1 MITIKLVKHCEII
14 LKKKLNIFYNQKKE
28 LKQALNS
35 ESKSSAGDKHE
46 IGRAMIHLEMEKL
59 GNQIYEAEQNFKK
72 LQSIKNHNN
81 NNNNN
86 EVIRLGSV
94 VLTDKANYYISIAT
108 DIYKINSKIFYCISP
123 KSPIGKLLLGKNLD
137 DKIEFNNQVIQ
148 IIKIL

>member
-1 MITIKLVKHCEII
+1 MIKINLFKHCEIV
-14 LKKKLNIFYNQKKE
+14 LNKKLNTFYNQKKE

-59 GNQIYEAEQNFKK
+59 GNLITEAEKNFKK

-81 NNNNN
+81 NK
-86 EVIRLGSV
+86 EVIGLGSA
-94 VLTDKANYYISIAT
+94 VLTDKANYYISIAA
-108 DIYKINSKIFYCISP
+108 DIYKINSKMFYCISP
-123 KSPIGKLLLGKNLD
+123 KSPIGKLLIGKKLD
-137 DKIEFNNQVIQ
+137 DKIEFNNQVIK

>member
-1 MITIKLVKHCEII
+1 MIKVNLFKHCEIE
-14 LKKKLNIFYNQKKE
+14 LNKKLNTLYNQKKE

-59 GNQIYEAEQNFKK
+59 GNLITEAEQNFKK

-81 NNNNN
+81 NT
-86 EVIRLGSV
+86 EVIGLGSA
-94 VLTDKANYYISIAT
+94 VLTDKANYYISIAA
-108 DIYKINSKIFYCISP
+108 DIYKINSKMFYCISP
-123 KSPIGKLLLGKNLD
+123 KSPIGKLLLGKKLD
-137 DKIEFNNQVIQ
+137 DKIEFNNQVIK

>member
-1 MITIKLVKHCEII
+1 MIKINLFKHCEII
-14 LKKKLNIFYNQKKE
+14 LKKKLNTFYNQKKE

-59 GNQIYEAEQNFKK
+59 GNLITEAEQNFKK
-72 LQSIKNHNN
+72 LQFITNHNN
-81 NNNNN
+81 NT
-86 EVIRLGSV
+86 EVIGLGSV
-94 VLTDKANYYISIAT
+94 VITNKANYYISIAA

-123 KSPIGKLLLGKNLD
+123 KSPIGKLLLGKKID
-137 DKIEFNNQVIQ
+137 DKIEFNNQVIK

>member
-1 MITIKLVKHCEII
+1 MVKINLFKHCEIV
-14 LKKKLNIFYNQKKE
+14 LKKKLNTFYNKKKE

-59 GNQIYEAEQNFKK
+59 GNLITEAEQNFKK

-81 NNNNN
+81 NK
-86 EVIRLGSV
+86 EVIGLGSA
-94 VLTDKANYYISIAT
+94 VLTDKANYYISIAA
-108 DIYKINSKIFYCISP
+108 DIYKINSKMFYCISP
-123 KSPIGKLLLGKNLD
+123 KSPIGKLLIGKKLD
-137 DKIEFNNQVIQ
+137 DKIEFNNQVIK

>member
-1 MITIKLVKHCEII
+1 MIKINLFKHCEIV
-14 LKKKLNIFYNQKKE
+14 LNKKLNTFYNQKKE

-59 GNQIYEAEQNFKK
+59 GNLITEAEQNFKK

-81 NNNNN
+81 NT
-86 EVIRLGSV
+86 EVIGLGSA
-94 VLTDKANYYISIAT
+94 VLTDKANYYISIAA
-108 DIYKINSKIFYCISP
+108 DIYKINSKMFYCISP
-123 KSPIGKLLLGKNLD
+123 KSPIGKLLIGKKID
-137 DKIEFNNQVIQ
+137 DKIEFNNQVIK

>member
-1 MITIKLVKHCEII
+1 MIKINLFKHCEIV
-14 LKKKLNIFYNQKKE
+14 LNKKLNTFYNQKKE

-59 GNQIYEAEQNFKK
+59 GNLITEAEQNFKK

-81 NNNNN
+81 NK
-86 EVIRLGSV
+86 EVIGLGSA
-94 VLTDKANYYISIAT
+94 VLTDKANYYISIAA
-108 DIYKINSKIFYCISP
+108 DIYKINTKMFYCISP
-123 KSPIGKLLLGKNLD
+123 KSPIGKLLIRKKLD
-137 DKIEFNNQVIQ
+137 DKIEFNNQVIK

>member
-1 MITIKLVKHCEII
+1 MIKIKLFKHCEII

-59 GNQIYEAEQNFKK
+59 GNLINEAEQNFKK

-81 NNNNN
+81 NT
-86 EVIRLGSV
+86 EVIGLGSA
-94 VLTDKANYYISIAT
+94 VLTDKANYYISIAA

-123 KSPIGKLLLGKNLD
+123 KSPIGKLLLGKKLD
-137 DKIEFNNQVIQ
+137 DKIEFNNQAIQ

>member
-1 MITIKLVKHCEII
+1 MIKINLFKHCEIV
-14 LKKKLNIFYNQKKE
+14 LNKKLNTFYNQKKE

-59 GNQIYEAEQNFKK
+59 GNLITEAEQNFKK

-81 NNNNN
+81 NT
-86 EVIRLGSV
+86 EVIGLGSA
-94 VLTDKANYYISIAT
+94 VLTDKANYYISIAA
-108 DIYKINSKIFYCISP
+108 DIYKINSKMFYCISP
-123 KSPIGKLLLGKNLD
+123 KSPIGKLLIGKKLD
-137 DKIEFNNQVIQ
+137 DKIEFNNQIIK

>member
-1 MITIKLVKHCEII
+1 MIKIKLFKHCEII

-35 ESKSSAGDKHE
+35 ESKSSAGDKYE

-59 GNQIYEAEQNFKK
+59 GNQISEAEQNFKK

-81 NNNNN
+81 NNN
-86 EVIRLGSV
+86 EVVVLGSV
-94 VLTDKANYYISIAT
+94 VLTDKANYYISIAA

-123 KSPIGKLLLGKNLD
+123 KSPIGKLLLGKKLD
-137 DKIEFNNQVIQ
+137 DKIEFNNQAIQ

>member
-1 MITIKLVKHCEII
+1 MIKINLFKHCEIV
-14 LKKKLNIFYNQKKE
+14 LNKKLNTFYNQKKE

-59 GNQIYEAEQNFKK
+59 GNLINEAEQNFKK

-81 NNNNN
+81 NT
-86 EVIRLGSV
+86 EVIGLGSA
-94 VLTDKANYYISIAT
+94 VLTDKANYYISIAA
-108 DIYKINSKIFYCISP
+108 DIYKINSKMFYCISP
-123 KSPIGKLLLGKNLD
+123 KSPIGKLLIGKKLD
-137 DKIEFNNQVIQ
+137 DKIEFNNQVIK

>member
-1 MITIKLVKHCEII
+1 MIKIKLFKHCEII

-59 GNQIYEAEQNFKK
+59 GNLINEAEQNFKK

-81 NNNNN
+81 NT
-86 EVIRLGSV
+86 EVIGLGSA
-94 VLTDKANYYISIAT
+94 VLTDKANYYISIAA
-108 DIYKINSKIFYCISP
+108 DIYKINSKMFYCISP
-123 KSPIGKLLLGKNLD
+123 KSPIGKLLIGKKLD

>member
-1 MITIKLVKHCEII
+1 MIKINLFKHCEIV
-14 LKKKLNIFYNQKKE
+14 LKKKLNTFYNQKKE

-59 GNQIYEAEQNFKK
+59 GNLITKAEQNFKK

-81 NNNNN
+81 NT
-86 EVIRLGSV
+86 EVIALGSA
-94 VLTDKANYYISIAT
+94 VLTDKANYYISIAA
-108 DIYKINSKIFYCISP
+108 DIYKINSKMFYCISP
-123 KSPIGKLLLGKNLD
+123 KSPIGKLLIGKKLD
-137 DKIEFNNQVIQ
+137 DKIEFNNQVIK

>member
-1 MITIKLVKHCEII
+1 MIKINLFKHCEIE
-14 LKKKLNIFYNQKKE
+14 LNKKLNTFYNQKKE

-59 GNQIYEAEQNFKK
+59 GNLITEAEQNFKK

-81 NNNNN
+81 NT
-86 EVIRLGSV
+86 EVIGLGSA
-94 VLTDKANYYISIAT
+94 VLTDKANYYISIAV
-108 DIYKINSKIFYCISP
+108 DIYKINSKMFYCISP
-123 KSPIGKLLLGKNLD
+123 KSPIGKLLIGKKLD
-137 DKIEFNNQVIQ
+137 DKIEFNNQVIK

>member
-1 MITIKLVKHCEII
+1 MIKINLFKHCEIV
-14 LKKKLNIFYNQKKE
+14 LNKKLNTFYNQKKE

-59 GNQIYEAEQNFKK
+59 GNLITEAEQNFKK

-81 NNNNN
+81 NS
-86 EVIRLGSV
+86 EVIGLGSA
-94 VLTDKANYYISIAT
+94 VLTDKANYYISIAA
-108 DIYKINSKIFYCISP
+108 DIYKINSKMFYCISS
-123 KSPIGKLLLGKNLD
+123 KSPIGKLLIGKKLD
-137 DKIEFNNQVIQ
+137 DKIEFNNQVMK

>member
-1 MITIKLVKHCEII
+1 MIKINLFKHCEIV
-14 LKKKLNIFYNQKKE
+14 LKKKLNTFYNQKKE

-59 GNQIYEAEQNFKK
+59 GNLITKVEQNFKK

-81 NNNNN
+81 NT
-86 EVIRLGSV
+86 EVIGLGSA
-94 VLTDKANYYISIAT
+94 VLTDKANYYISIAA
-108 DIYKINSKIFYCISP
+108 DIYKINSKMFYCISP
-123 KSPIGKLLLGKNLD
+123 KSPIGKLLIGKKLD
-137 DKIEFNNQVIQ
+137 DKIEFNNQVIK

>member
-1 MITIKLVKHCEII
+1 MIKINLYKHCEIV
-14 LKKKLNIFYNQKKE
+14 LNKKLNTFYNQKKE

-59 GNQIYEAEQNFKK
+59 GNLITEAEQNFKK

-81 NNNNN
+81 NT
-86 EVIRLGSV
+86 EVIGLGSA
-94 VLTDKANYYISIAT
+94 VLTDKANYYISIAA
-108 DIYKINSKIFYCISP
+108 DIYKINSKMFYCISP
-123 KSPIGKLLLGKNLD
+123 KSPIGKLLIGKKLD
-137 DKIEFNNQVIQ
+137 DKIEFNNQVIK

>member
-1 MITIKLVKHCEII
+1 MIKINLFKHCEIV
-14 LKKKLNIFYNQKKE
+14 LNKKLNTFYNQKKE

-59 GNQIYEAEQNFKK
+59 GNLIAEAEQNFKK

-81 NNNNN
+81 NT
-86 EVIRLGSV
+86 ELIGLGSA
-94 VLTDKANYYISIAT
+94 VLTDKANYYISIAA
-108 DIYKINSKIFYCISP
+108 DIYKINSKMFYCISP
-123 KSPIGKLLLGKNLD
+123 KSPIGKLLLGKKLD
-137 DKIEFNNQVIQ
+137 DKIEFNNQVIK

>member
-1 MITIKLVKHCEII
+1 MIKINLFKHCEIV
-14 LKKKLNIFYNQKKE
+14 LNKKLNTFYNQKKE

-59 GNQIYEAEQNFKK
+59 GNLITEAEKNFKK

-81 NNNNN
+81 NT
-86 EVIRLGSV
+86 EVIGLGSA
-94 VLTDKANYYISIAT
+94 VLTDKANYYISIAA
-108 DIYKINSKIFYCISP
+108 DIYKINSKMFYCISP
-123 KSPIGKLLLGKNLD
+123 KSPIGKLLIGKKLD
-137 DKIEFNNQVIQ
+137 DKIEFNNQVIK

>member
-1 MITIKLVKHCEII
+1 MIKINLFKHCEIV
-14 LKKKLNIFYNQKKE
+14 LNKKLNTFYNQKKE

-59 GNQIYEAEQNFKK
+59 GNLITEAEQNFKK

-81 NNNNN
+81 NT
-86 EVIRLGSV
+86 EVIGLGSA
-94 VLTDKANYYISIAT
+94 VLTDKANYYISIAAN
-108 DIYKINSKIFYCISP
+108 IYKINSKMFYCISP
-123 KSPIGKLLLGKNLD
+123 KSPIGKLLIGKKLD
-137 DKIEFNNQVIQ
+137 DKIEFNNQVIK

>member
-1 MITIKLVKHCEII
+1 MIKINLFKHCEIV
-14 LKKKLNIFYNQKKE
+14 LNKKLNTFYNQKKE

-59 GNQIYEAEQNFKK
+59 GNLITEAEKNFKK

-81 NNNNN
+81 NT
-86 EVIRLGSV
+86 EVIGLGSA
-94 VLTDKANYYISIAT
+94 VLTDKANYYISIAA
-108 DIYKINSKIFYCISP
+108 DIYKINTKMFYCISP
-123 KSPIGKLLLGKNLD
+123 KSPIGKLLIGKKLD
-137 DKIEFNNQVIQ
+137 DKIEFNNQVIK

>member
-1 MITIKLVKHCEII
+1 MIKINLFKHCEIE
-14 LKKKLNIFYNQKKE
+14 LKKKLNTFYNQKKE

-59 GNQIYEAEQNFKK
+59 GNLITEAEQNFKK

-81 NNNNN
+81 NT
-86 EVIRLGSV
+86 EVIGLGSA
-94 VLTDKANYYISIAT
+94 VLTDKANYYISIAA
-108 DIYKINSKIFYCISP
+108 DIYKINSKMFYCISP
-123 KSPIGKLLLGKNLD
+123 KSPIGKLLIGKKLD
-137 DKIEFNNQVIQ
+137 DKIEFNNQVIK

>member
-1 MITIKLVKHCEII
+1 MIKINLFKHCEIV
-14 LKKKLNIFYNQKKE
+14 LNKKLNTFYNQKKE

-59 GNQIYEAEQNFKK
+59 GNLITEAEQNFKK

-81 NNNNN
+81 NT
-86 EVIRLGSV
+86 EVIGLGSA
-94 VLTDKANYYISIAT
+94 VLTDKANYYISIAAN
-108 DIYKINSKIFYCISP
+108 IYKINSKIFYCISP
-123 KSPIGKLLLGKNLD
+123 KSPIGKLLIGKKLD
-137 DKIEFNNQVIQ
+137 GKIEFNNQVIK

>member
-1 MITIKLVKHCEII
+1 MIKINLFKHCEIV
-14 LKKKLNIFYNQKKE
+14 LNKKLNTFYNQKKE

-59 GNQIYEAEQNFKK
+59 GNLITEAEQNFKK

-81 NNNNN
+81 NT
-86 EVIRLGSV
+86 EVIGLGSAI
-94 VLTDKANYYISIAT
+94 LTDKANYYISIAA
-108 DIYKINSKIFYCISP
+108 DIYKINSKMFYCISP
-123 KSPIGKLLLGKNLD
+123 KSPIGKLLLGKKLD
-137 DKIEFNNQVIQ
+137 DKIEFNNQVIK